1 MQNYKEFFQNE
12 TKNNKDK
19 KTISQD
25 YQNLRFCNL
34 RLLNFDEAKK
44 NFQEAEQLFSDK
56 ENFIFLND
64 VNYAKKEYEK
74 TIEQVK
80 KILV

>member
-64 VNYAKKEYEK
+64 VN
-74 TIEQVK
+74 
-80 KILV
+80 